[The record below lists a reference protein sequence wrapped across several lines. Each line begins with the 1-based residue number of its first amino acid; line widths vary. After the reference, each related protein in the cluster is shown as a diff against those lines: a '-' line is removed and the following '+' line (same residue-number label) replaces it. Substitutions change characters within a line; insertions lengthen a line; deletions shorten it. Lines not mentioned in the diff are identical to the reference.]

1 MINRDT
7 YSVRRQITNA
17 VLQLMT
23 EKSYMDITVTDII
36 NTAQVARA
44 SFYRNYNS
52 INDVIDAIV
61 DEMSEEFVEDIYPVL
76 NSTDER
82 TWREYLFNHF
92 YRFTRKQR
100 HMDEFHPQ
108 NISVLFARMDQKMQQ
123 KGASLPSDTMR
134 DKYLAIGKMGL
145 INNITKK
152 WMDNGMK
159 ETPEEM
165 IDYIMTF
172 ITSF

>member
-17 VLQLMT
+17 VLQLMA

-92 YRFTRKQR
+92 YRFT
-100 HMDEFHPQ
+100 
-108 NISVLFARMDQKMQQ
+108 
-123 KGASLPSDTMR
+123 
-134 DKYLAIGKMGL
+134 
-145 INNITKK
+145 
-152 WMDNGMK
+152 
-159 ETPEEM
+159 
-165 IDYIMTF
+165 
-172 ITSF
+172 

>member
-1 MINRDT
+1 
-7 YSVRRQITNA
+7 
-17 VLQLMT
+17 
-23 EKSYMDITVTDII
+23 
-36 NTAQVARA
+36 
-44 SFYRNYNS
+44 
-52 INDVIDAIV
+52 
-61 DEMSEEFVEDIYPVL
+61 
-76 NSTDER
+76 
-82 TWREYLFNHF
+82 
-92 YRFTRKQR
+92 
-100 HMDEFHPQ
+100 MDEFHPQ

-123 KGASLPSDTMR
+123 KGTSLPSDTMR